1 MASVLPLKVRG
12 AEIEAEVMAE
22 EPFPVRIPPRGVE
35 EPVPPPSTPRRPAM
49 ELAKVMVLP
58 EAVMV
63 VEAVRPLKAEE
74 EVAKVMAGPDWR
86 EPAGPME
93 VRAEVR

>member
-1 MASVLPLKVRG
+1 
-12 AEIEAEVMAE
+12 
-22 EPFPVRIPPRGVE
+22 
-35 EPVPPPSTPRRPAM
+35 M

-74 EVAKVMAGPDWR
+74 EVANVMAGPDWR

>member
-1 MASVLPLKVRG
+1 MARVLPEKVKG
-12 AEIEAEVMAE
+12 AEMVAEVMAE

-49 ELAKVMVLP
+49 LLANVMVLP

-74 EVAKVMAGPDWR
+74 EVAKVMAGPD
-86 EPAGPME
+86 
-93 VRAEVR
+93 